1 MGQPGQKVEL
11 SDGLH
16 VADIDS
22 NHKDPQMCGI
32 YAPTIYEYQR
42 VTEVC
47 IASSLISVAPN

>member
-11 SDGLH
+11 SDGLP

-22 NHKDPQMCGI
+22 NQKDPQMCGM

-42 VTEVC
+42 VREVC
-47 IASSLISVAPN
+47 IASNLMSVA